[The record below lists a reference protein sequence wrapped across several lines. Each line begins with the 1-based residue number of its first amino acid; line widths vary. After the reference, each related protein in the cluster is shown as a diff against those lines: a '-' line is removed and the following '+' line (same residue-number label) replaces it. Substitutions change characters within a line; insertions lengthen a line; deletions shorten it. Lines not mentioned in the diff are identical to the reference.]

1 MLPVLPFLIGGALGA
16 VAGVAIKKYYDEND
30 IEIHEKLEN
39 SLMDIEEWLD
49 EKLVA
54 LDKYKDSL
62 NLNDDE
68 NTISLTSKEHILK
81 KLESTKQKVYHDS
94 FVDFMNFYKKLNNV
108 DLGELEFTQ
117 VIFISKSEDYVEN
130 EITEENLKIAIDL
143 LFKANNILSD
153 IVLNLNKTLNI
164 LFKMLPVL
172 PFIIGGA
179 LGAVAGVALKKY
191 YDENDIEIHEKF
203 ENSLMDIEEWL
214 DEKLV
219 ALDKYKDKIGRAHV

>member
-49 EKLVA
+49 EKLVV

-68 NTISLTSKEHILK
+68 NTISSTSKEHILK

-153 IVLNLNKTLNI
+153 IVLNLNKTLKDNYDYKSFDIKEQELIKEAFLLAKFIQKVCISDDLAEDVIVKFNNI
-164 LFKMLPVL
+164 
-172 PFIIGGA
+172 IS
-179 LGAVAGVALKKY
+179 
-191 YDENDIEIHEKF
+191 N
-203 ENSLMDIEEWL
+203 IEEN
-214 DEKLV
+214 
-219 ALDKYKDKIGRAHV
+219 I